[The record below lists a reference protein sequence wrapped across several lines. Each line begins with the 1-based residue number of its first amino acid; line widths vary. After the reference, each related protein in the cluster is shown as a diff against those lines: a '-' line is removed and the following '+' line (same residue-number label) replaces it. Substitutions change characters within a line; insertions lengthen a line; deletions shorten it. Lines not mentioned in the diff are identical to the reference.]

1 MHVCCPLVLWAALR
15 QSADLHSLIYTYS
28 ALSKPVDLPG
38 IHEFTAMGLLD
49 DRPID
54 YYDSETKVK
63 VPKQPWMK
71 ERLKQDYWDK
81 GTQSRRNVHVLQW
94 MHGCEGDVQPD
105 GSLKF
110 VNGMDMYNYDGDDF
124 LSFDDANGVWIAS
137 VEAALPTK
145 RKWDGVQVLKEY
157 TQGYL
162 ESECVKWLK
171 EFMECRQQQLKE
183 VRDNKAQRQSQE
195 LSSLITKNGF
205 TITKV
210 ANQNKQNRALERI
223 ET

>member
-1 MHVCCPLVLWAALR
+1 MLLIASLVLLGTQLMVNGER
-15 QSADLHSLIYTYS
+15 HSLIYTYS

-81 GTQSRRNVHVLQW
+81 GTQSRRSKQQWFKVNIDILMKRMRQNDTDVHVLQW

-183 VRDNKAQRQSQE
+183 VCKYDK
-195 LSSLITKNGF
+195 K
-205 TITKV
+205 
-210 ANQNKQNRALERI
+210 
-223 ET
+223 

>member
-1 MHVCCPLVLWAALR
+1 YHAIIFAFLLR
-15 QSADLHSLIYTYS
+15 AVLHSLIYTYS

-81 GTQSRRNVHVLQW
+81 GTQSRRSKQQWFKVNIDILMKRMRQNDTDVHVLQW

-145 RKWDGVQVLKEY
+145 RKWDDIALVINVCLKRGMLR
-157 TQGYL
+157 TGQRLRCGTT
-162 ESECVKWLK
+162 
-171 EFMECRQQQLKE
+171 RHNDR
-183 VRDNKAQRQSQE
+183 VRS
-195 LSSLITKNGF
+195 
-205 TITKV
+205 
-210 ANQNKQNRALERI
+210 
-223 ET
+223 